1 MPGLE
6 QWKPP
11 KPAPDKNP
19 GDYIE
24 TFSTEMSITNPFS
37 GVVTPRFVN
46 TTYDLTD
53 AHNPNSVYQINDT
66 AQADVGSKDDY
77 RFYFNIGGTINSE
90 MLPNACHKLAMPCRV
105 NNYTQCLYNYNYN
118 ISISDPSVIG
128 FAFRYTNNTH
138 KNKPDECIML
148 GTKMSKPWRLYDID
162 DNAAYGVKITYIN
175 GSFSPYDGPTPNIV
189 NCKFTINLI
198 CPQTRIKYFE
208 PPDDLIIH
216 QNVID
221 IGLCDYEATFET
233 AFACPYNCQQISD
246 DKKAFSVCSGHGI
259 CVSDPSAGFAR
270 CICDEGYFG
279 ATCAEEINQIMQTPS
294 PTTSDTTADTTNT
307 ANYTMDTSNTAN
319 YTSDTPSPTTSDTT
333 SDTSNTANYTS
344 DTPSPTTS

>member
-90 MLPNACHKLAMPCRV
+90 KLPTACHKVTMPCKT
-105 NNYTQCLYNYNYN
+105 NNYTQCQYEYQYN
-118 ISISDPSVIG
+118 ISISDPNTIG
-128 FAFRYTNNTH
+128 FAFKYTNNTN

-148 GTKMSKPWRLYDID
+148 GTKMSKPWDKYDID
-162 DNAAYGVKITYIN
+162 DNAAHGVKITYRN
-175 GSFSPYDGPTPNIV
+175 GSFEPYESSPAIGDTPAKII

-198 CPQTRIKYFE
+198 CPTTRIEYFE
-208 PPDDLIIH
+208 PKDGFIIDSSEVTDSGGCH
-216 QNVID
+216 
-221 IGLCDYEATFET
+221 YEAKFET
-233 AFACPYNCQQISD
+233 AFACPYNCITEN
-246 DKKAFSVCSGHGI
+246 KNAFSVCNGVGMCI
-259 CVSDPSAGFAR
+259 ADPSAGFTR
-270 CICDEGYFG
+270 CVCDEGYFG

-294 PTTSDTTADTTNT
+294 PTTSNTSNT
-307 ANYTMDTSNTAN
+307 ANYTMDIVIVAVLTIVLVFVLVYCYIRKKVKRCICS
-319 YTSDTPSPTTSDTT
+319 YK
-333 SDTSNTANYTS
+333 
-344 DTPSPTTS
+344 